1 MSTTA
6 STVRPGHRPHLTS
19 NSDLPLALA
28 FIAPAAIGLIV
39 FLIRPLIMGIYY
51 SFTHYDVLTPPRWAG
66 LKNYTEMFADD
77 RFWNSLGVTVEYV
90 VINIGAQ
97 TILAVLIAALMHRLT
112 KSTWVRSLVLTP
124 YLVSNVVT
132 ALVFLWMLDTQL
144 GIVNHVITAL
154 GGGAVGFWTTEG
166 TVIPTVALVNVW
178 RNMGYTALLIF
189 AGLQGIP
196 ENLYEAGRTDGA
208 SETKMFFR
216 ITLPLLRPILA
227 LVLIMTI
234 IGSFQ
239 VFDTVAVA
247 TAGGPADASNVLQ
260 MYIYQK
266 AFGEYDF
273 GYASALS
280 VALMII
286 LVIITAI
293 QYKITRAGETDLD

>member
-1 MSTTA
+1 MR
-6 STVRPGHRPHLTS
+6 RPRPAHR
-19 NSDLPLALA
+19 SDLSLALR
-28 FIAPAAIGLIV
+28 FIAPASIGLIV
-39 FLIRPLIMGIYY
+39 FLIWPLITGIYY
-51 SFTHYDVLTPPRWAG
+51 SFTSYDVLTPPRWTG
-66 LKNYTEMFADD
+66 LDNYRALIADD
-77 RFWNSLGVTVEYV
+77 RFWNSLKVTVEYV
-90 VINIGAQ
+90 AINIGVQ

-112 KSTWVRSLVLTP
+112 KSTVVRSLILSP

-132 ALVFLWMLDTQL
+132 ALTFLWMLDIQF
-144 GIVNHVITAL
+144 GIVNQLIVKL
-154 GGGAVGFWTTEG
+154 GGEAIGFWSDPKW
-166 TVIPTVALVNVW
+166 VIPTIALVNVW

-208 SETKMFFR
+208 SEVSMFFR
-216 ITLPLLRPILA
+216 ITMPLLRPILA

-239 VFDTVAVA
+239 VFDTVAVS
-247 TAGGPADASNVLQ
+247 TTGGPADASNVLQ

-280 VALMII
+280 VALLII

-293 QYKITRAGETDLD
+293 QYKLTRAGQTDLN

>member
-51 SFTHYDVLTPPRWAG
+51 SLTHYDVLTPPRWAG

-266 AFGEYDF
+266 AFGEFDF

-293 QYKITRAGETDLD
+293 QYKVTRAGETDLD

>member
-1 MSTTA
+1 MS
-6 STVRPGHRPHLTS
+6 
-19 NSDLPLALA
+19 LALR
-28 FIAPAAIGLIV
+28 FIAPASIGLIV
-39 FLIRPLIMGIYY
+39 FLIWPLITGIYY
-51 SFTHYDVLTPPRWAG
+51 SFTSYDVLTPPRWTG
-66 LKNYTEMFADD
+66 LDNYRALIADD
-77 RFWNSLGVTVEYV
+77 RFWNSLKVTVEYV
-90 VINIGAQ
+90 AINIGVQ

-112 KSTWVRSLVLTP
+112 KSTVVRSLILSP

-132 ALVFLWMLDTQL
+132 ALTFLWMLDIQF
-144 GIVNHVITAL
+144 GIVNQLIVKL
-154 GGGAVGFWTTEG
+154 GGEAIGFWSDPKW
-166 TVIPTVALVNVW
+166 VIPTIALVNVW

-208 SETKMFFR
+208 SEVSMFFR
-216 ITLPLLRPILA
+216 ITMPLLRPILA

-239 VFDTVAVA
+239 VFDTVAVS
-247 TAGGPADASNVLQ
+247 TTGGPADASNVLQ

-280 VALMII
+280 VALLII

-293 QYKITRAGETDLD
+293 QYKLTRAGQTDLN

>member
-1 MSTTA
+1 MSTHA
-6 STVRPGHRPHLTS
+6 STMRRPRPAHR
-19 NSDLPLALA
+19 SDLSLALR
-28 FIAPAAIGLIV
+28 FIAPASIGLIV
-39 FLIRPLIMGIYY
+39 FLIWPLITGIYY
-51 SFTHYDVLTPPRWAG
+51 SFTSYDVLTPPRWTG
-66 LKNYTEMFADD
+66 LDNYRALIADD
-77 RFWNSLGVTVEYV
+77 RFWNSLKVTVEYV
-90 VINIGAQ
+90 AINIGVQ

-112 KSTWVRSLVLTP
+112 KSTVVRSLILSP

-132 ALVFLWMLDTQL
+132 ALTFLWMLDIQF
-144 GIVNHVITAL
+144 GIVNQLIVKL
-154 GGGAVGFWTTEG
+154 GGEAIGFWSDPKW
-166 TVIPTVALVNVW
+166 VIPTIALVNVW

-208 SETKMFFR
+208 SEVSMFFR
-216 ITLPLLRPILA
+216 ITMPLLRPILA
-227 LVLIMTI
+227 LVLIVTI

-239 VFDTVAVA
+239 VFDTVAVS
-247 TAGGPADASNVLQ
+247 TTGGPADASNVLQ

-280 VALMII
+280 VALLII

-293 QYKITRAGETDLD
+293 QYKLTRAGQTDLN

>member
-1 MSTTA
+1 M
-6 STVRPGHRPHLTS
+6 
-19 NSDLPLALA
+19 
-28 FIAPAAIGLIV
+28 
-39 FLIRPLIMGIYY
+39 
-51 SFTHYDVLTPPRWAG
+51 
-66 LKNYTEMFADD
+66 
-77 RFWNSLGVTVEYV
+77 TVEYV
-90 VINIGAQ
+90 AINIGVQ

-112 KSTWVRSLVLTP
+112 KSTVVRSLILSP

-132 ALVFLWMLDTQL
+132 ALTFLWMLDIQF
-144 GIVNHVITAL
+144 GIVNQLIVKL
-154 GGGAVGFWTTEG
+154 GGEAIGFWSDPKW
-166 TVIPTVALVNVW
+166 VIPTIALVNVW

-208 SETKMFFR
+208 SEVSMFFR
-216 ITLPLLRPILA
+216 ITMPLLRPILA

-239 VFDTVAVA
+239 VFDTVAVS
-247 TAGGPADASNVLQ
+247 TTGGPADASNVLQ

-280 VALMII
+280 VALLII

-293 QYKITRAGETDLD
+293 QYKLTRAGQTDLN